1 MKLEYLEK
9 NNTIFNAFS
18 KFNKLGVKTLVVSDK
33 SKKLFGVLSDGD
45 LRRAILKNNNLS
57 TKIYKFYNKKPFFL
71 FENEFS
77 NKKCRELFLKH
88 ELEIIPIVGKNNT
101 IVKII
106 TWSEFFSKKKQV
118 ISKID
123 IDVVIM
129 SGGKGTRLKPF
140 SNILPKPLMP
150 INNRPIIEL
159 IIEKFLENGCNK
171 FFLTLH
177 YKSELIKAYF
187 QELKPNY
194 KINFIKEN
202 KQLGTI
208 GGLALIKNKITK
220 NKENIFVVNCDVLHN
235 FSYLE
240 FYNHHVENNFDIS
253 LVASTK
259 SFKIPYGVCQIDK
272 KGHLKHIKEKPE
284 KNFLVNTGF
293 YILKKKVINLIPKN
307 ISYDLTNLIELAKNK
322 GLKVGVFP
330 IDDLNW
336 TDIGQIDNYFQS
348 LKNAEK

>member
-9 NNTIFNAFS
+9 NSTIFNAFS
-18 KFNKLGVKTLVVSDK
+18 KFNKLGLKTLVVSDK
-33 SKKLFGVLSDGD
+33 SKKLLGVLSDGD

-57 TKIYKFYNKKPFFL
+57 TKINKFYNKKPFFL
-71 FENEFS
+71 TENEFS
-77 NKKCRELFLKH
+77 NQRCRELFLKQ
-88 ELEIIPIVGKNNT
+88 ELEIIPIVSKNKT
-101 IVKII
+101 IIKII

-159 IIEKFLENGCNK
+159 IIEKFIENGCNN

-177 YKSELIKAYF
+177 YKSELIKAFF

-208 GGLALIKNKITK
+208 GGLALIKNKIQK

-235 FSYLE
+235 FNYFE
-240 FYNHHVENNFDIS
+240 FYNHHIKNNFDIT

-259 SFKIPYGVCQIDK
+259 SFKIPYGVCEINQ
-272 KGHLKHIKEKPE
+272 KGYLKNMREKPE
-284 KNFLVNTGF
+284 QNFLVNTGF
-293 YILKKKVINLIPKN
+293 YILKRKVISLIPKN
-307 ISYDLTNLIELAKNK
+307 KNFDLTDLIKLAKNK
-322 GLKVGVFP
+322 GFKVGVFP
-330 IDDLNW
+330 IDDHNW

-348 LKNAEK
+348 LKNEN